1 MYICFVDESKAQRG
15 QDFTVVGGLVL
26 EESEY
31 PPVMRELRSVK
42 RKYYINPSF
51 EIGWSSMRRS
61 KTEKMEYKERESLRR
76 DVLKSAAKSNGKLI
90 ASAVH
95 VEKAREKGFTEDYQI
110 YCLGLMFATERL

>member
-1 MYICFVDESKAQRG
+1 MYICFEDESKAQRG

-51 EIGWSSMRRS
+51 NRMVEHAQIPNGKDGIQRKGVAQKGCTEIG
-61 KTEKMEYKERESLRR
+61 
-76 DVLKSAAKSNGKLI
+76 GKI
-90 ASAVH
+90 
-95 VEKAREKGFTEDYQI
+95 EW
-110 YCLGLMFATERL
+110 